1 MTQSS
6 TTYGRGAARRSD
18 DDIRRDV
25 RRLLAHQLHG
35 QAPGVQVE
43 VADGAVLMSGEQ
55 RDRAALREL
64 NAAIEKLEGVA
75 AVRIVPGSEAGVWPA
90 NPIWH
95 GSVSTYGARARHHLG
110 TGT

>member
-1 MTQSS
+1 MTESS

-18 DDIRRDV
+18 EDIRRDV

-43 VADGAVLMSGEQ
+43 VADGAVLVSGE
-55 RDRAALREL
+55 RHARAALREL
-64 NAAIEKLEGVA
+64 NAAIERLDGVA
-75 AVRIVPGSEAGVWPA
+75 AVRIVPGSEAGGSPA
-90 NPIWH
+90 NPIWN

-110 TGT
+110 IGP